1 MGYTGELSP
10 ESEPMRHRPLTTN
23 RAFTRCLPA
32 ALLALLSACGP
43 PGEAPPPPGPTAGLV
58 VTTTNAGNSEITR
71 DLVASGSVAA
81 WQEMSLGVELA
92 GIRAAEV
99 LVEVG
104 DEVQAGD
111 PLVRLDRRT
120 LQVQA
125 RQAEASLAQAEAS
138 LELARANARRG
149 ESLVE
154 EGLISSS
161 ELDQL
166 RADLLRAEAELTTA
180 GANLDEAR
188 LRLSFATLR
197 APDAGVISA
206 RTVQPGQVITTGA
219 ELLRLIRQGRLE
231 WRAELAERDLTRVT
245 EGATVIINAPNGE
258 TVAGKVRTISP
269 AVDPDSRNG
278 LLYADLPNPGP
289 LRAGMFAQGRIF
301 LGVAAAR
308 VLPSESIVFRDGF
321 PYVFVVSPLD
331 EGDGEL
337 LKVERRRI
345 STGAR
350 EGKVTEVISG
360 LARDERVVL
369 RGAGFLSDGDI
380 VREALDSGEAAVM
393 AQ

>member
-1 MGYTGELSP
+1 MHPALPINRPYQRALS
-10 ESEPMRHRPLTTN
+10 L
-23 RAFTRCLPA
+23 LLV
-32 ALLALLSACGP
+32 ALLAACGP
-43 PGEAPPPPGPTAGLV
+43 GEPPAPPGPTAGLV
-58 VTTTNAGNSEITR
+58 VTTTNADTSEITR

-92 GIRAAEV
+92 GIRAADV

-104 DEVQAGD
+104 DEVEAGD
-111 PLVRLDRRT
+111 RLVRLDRRT
-120 LQVQA
+120 LEVQA

-149 ESLVE
+149 ESLVA

-166 RADLLRAEAELTTA
+166 RADLLRAEAEITTA
-180 GANLDEAR
+180 EANLDEAR

-206 RTVQPGQVITTGA
+206 RSVQPGQVITTGA

-231 WRAELAERDLTRVT
+231 WRAELAERDLTRVS

-258 TVAGKVRTISP
+258 TVAGKVRTVSP
-269 AVDPDSRNG
+269 AIDPDSRNG

-308 VLPSESIVFRDGF
+308 VLPSESIVSRDGF
-321 PYVFVVSPLD
+321 PYVFVVNPLD
-331 EGDGEL
+331 DGGGEL

-350 EGKVTEVISG
+350 EGNVTEIISG
-360 LARDERVVL
+360 LSRDERVVL

-380 VREALDSGEAAVM
+380 VREALEPGEAAVM

>member
-1 MGYTGELSP
+1 MRPDLPRSIARCGRTSP
-10 ESEPMRHRPLTTN
+10 L
-23 RAFTRCLPA
+23 
-32 ALLALLSACGP
+32 LLALALVACGP
-43 PGEAPPPPGPTAGLV
+43 DEPPAPPGPTAGLV
-58 VTTTNAGNSEITR
+58 VTTTNAANSEITR

-104 DEVQAGD
+104 DEVEAGD

-120 LQVQA
+120 LEVQA
-125 RQAEASLAQAEAS
+125 RQAEASLAQANAS
-138 LELARANARRG
+138 LALARGNARRG
-149 ESLVE
+149 ESLVD
-154 EGLISSS
+154 EGLISNS

-166 RADLLRAEAELTTA
+166 RADELRAEAELTTA
-180 GANLDEAR
+180 QANLEEAR

-197 APDAGVISA
+197 APDAGLISA
-206 RTVQPGQVITTGA
+206 RSVQPGQVITTGT

-231 WRAELAERDLTRVT
+231 WRAELAERDLTRVA
-245 EGATVIINAPNGE
+245 EGETVIITAPNGE

-269 AVDPDSRNG
+269 AIDPESRSG
-278 LLYADLPNPGP
+278 LVYADLPNPGP

-331 EGDGEL
+331 EGSGEL
-337 LKVERRRI
+337 LRVERRRI
-345 STGAR
+345 TTGSR
-350 EGKVTEVISG
+350 EGKMTEVISG
-360 LARDERVVL
+360 LSRDERVVL

-380 VREALDSGEAAVM
+380 VREALESGEASVM

>member
-1 MGYTGELSP
+1 
-10 ESEPMRHRPLTTN
+10 MRPDLPRSIARRSRTLPLLLT
-23 RAFTRCLPA
+23 
-32 ALLALLSACGP
+32 LALVACGP
-43 PGEAPPPPGPTAGLV
+43 DEPPAPPGPTAGLV

-104 DEVQAGD
+104 DEVKAGD

-120 LQVQA
+120 LEVQA
-125 RQAEASLAQAEAS
+125 RQAEASLAQANAS

-149 ESLVE
+149 ESLVD
-154 EGLISSS
+154 EGLVSTS

-166 RADLLRAEAELTTA
+166 RADELRAEAELTTA
-180 GANLDEAR
+180 QANLEEAR

-206 RTVQPGQVITTGA
+206 RSVQPGQVITTGS

-231 WRAELAERDLTRVT
+231 WRAELAERDLTRVA
-245 EGATVIINAPNGE
+245 EGETVIITAPNGE
-258 TVAGKVRTISP
+258 TVAGTVRTISP

-278 LLYADLPNPGP
+278 LVYADLPNPGP

-321 PYVFVVSPLD
+321 PYVFVVSPLN
-331 EGDGEL
+331 EGSGEL
-337 LKVERRRI
+337 LRVERRRI
-345 STGAR
+345 TTGSR
-350 EGKVTEVISG
+350 EGKMTEVISG
-360 LARDERVVL
+360 LSRDERVVL

-380 VREALDSGEAAVM
+380 VREALESGEASVM

>member
-1 MGYTGELSP
+1 MYPDLP
-10 ESEPMRHRPLTTN
+10 IARRVCR
-23 RAFTRCLPA
+23 RAVPVLLA
-32 ALLALLSACGP
+32 ALLVACGP
-43 PGEAPPPPGPTAGLV
+43 DEPPAPPGPTAGLV

-104 DEVQAGD
+104 DEVEAGD

-120 LQVQA
+120 LEVQA
-125 RQAEASLAQAEAS
+125 RQAEASLAQARAS

-149 ESLVE
+149 ESLVD
-154 EGLISSS
+154 EGLVSNS

-166 RADLLRAEAELTTA
+166 RADELRAEAELTTA
-180 GANLDEAR
+180 QANLEEAR
-188 LRLSFATLR
+188 LRLSFATLL

-206 RTVQPGQVITTGA
+206 RSVQPGQVITTGA

-231 WRAELAERDLTRVT
+231 WRAELAERDLTRVA
-245 EGATVIINAPNGE
+245 EGETVIITAPNGE
-258 TVAGKVRTISP
+258 TVAGTVRTISP

-278 LLYADLPNPGP
+278 LVYADLPNPGP

-301 LGVAAAR
+301 LGVATAR

-321 PYVFVVSPLD
+321 PYVFVVSPL
-331 EGDGEL
+331 EAGDGKL
-337 LKVERRRI
+337 LEVERRRI
-345 STGAR
+345 TTGSR
-350 EGKVTEVISG
+350 EGKVTEIISG
-360 LARDERVVL
+360 LSRDERVVL

-380 VREALDSGEAAVM
+380 VREAMESGEAAVM

>member
-1 MGYTGELSP
+1 
-10 ESEPMRHRPLTTN
+10 MRPALTKTRRCNRTLPL
-23 RAFTRCLPA
+23 
-32 ALLALLSACGP
+32 LLATLLAACG
-43 PGEAPPPPGPTAGLV
+43 PGEAPAPPEPTAGLV
-58 VTTTNAGNSEITR
+58 VTITDADNSEITR

-104 DEVQAGD
+104 DEVEAGE

-120 LQVQA
+120 LDVQA
-125 RQAEASLAQAEAS
+125 RQAEASLAQAQAS

-154 EGLISSS
+154 EGLVSTS

-231 WRAELAERDLTRVT
+231 WRAELAERDLTRVS

-269 AVDPDSRNG
+269 AIDPDSRNG
-278 LLYADLPNPGP
+278 LMYADLPNPGP

-321 PYVFVVSPLD
+321 PYVFVVSPL
-331 EGDGEL
+331 EGGDGEL
-337 LKVERRRI
+337 LEVERRRI
-345 STGAR
+345 TTGAR
-350 EGKVTEVISG
+350 EGKVTEIISG
-360 LARDERVVL
+360 LARDERVVQ

-380 VREALDSGEAAVM
+380 VREALESGEAAVM